1 LFLFQEHPVAD
12 PIKVLESLKNRE
24 SRAAA
29 LRRLRVDGLAEG
41 IPAARI
47 AAAEHS
53 LETAF
58 ALADV
63 MNAIRRAICEP

>member
-1 LFLFQEHPVAD
+1 MPD
-12 PIKVLESLKNRE
+12 PINALESLKNRD
-24 SRAAA
+24 SRTAA
-29 LRRLRVDGLAEG
+29 LRRLRVSGLAEG

-47 AAAEHS
+47 AAAERS

-63 MNAIRRAICEP
+63 MDAIRRAASGS